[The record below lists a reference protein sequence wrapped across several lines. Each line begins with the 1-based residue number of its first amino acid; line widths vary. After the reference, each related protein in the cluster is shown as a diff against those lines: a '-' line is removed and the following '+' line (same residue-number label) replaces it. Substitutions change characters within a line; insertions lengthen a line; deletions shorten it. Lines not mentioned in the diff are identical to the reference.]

1 MLILLL
7 IVLHACIALPT
18 VHCLLLEPIDA
29 RFGSRPLPVEPIVAH
44 SDLPVEPTV
53 ARPSCRMRTLKS
65 RLPHPVDRF
74 ISLSDL
80 RPPVDEPMA
89 AHPDLRPCRM
99 RTLQSRIPRPT
110 LFSCLYTFR
119 LAFIGFRLRS
129 PPYRQLLRIEDAG
142 DQRHWCA
149 SWKCANHESNR

>member
-53 ARPSCRMRTLKS
+53 ARPSCRMQS
-65 RLPHPVDRF
+65 RLPRPVDRF
-74 ISLSDL
+74 ISRSDL

-89 AHPDLRPCRM
+89 THPDLRPCRM
-99 RTLQSRIPRPT
+99 RTLQPPSPDLPCFPASIPSASPSLASVSTSASAPT
-110 LFSCLYTFR
+110 SLIGLGRCLYC
-119 LAFIGFRLRS
+119 GDRS
-129 PPYRQLLRIEDAG
+129 CAKR
-142 DQRHWCA
+142 WCVRYHIRA
-149 SWKCANHESNR
+149 